1 MNKLLKAERKQK
13 PFTVLG
19 PLHIAIIFSVT
30 LKGALVRYTKRFKE
44 KPDAV
49 YNGYMI
55 N

>member
-1 MNKLLKAERKQK
+1 MQEYKAKDRKQK
-13 PFTVLG
+13 PYTVLG

-30 LKGALVRYTKRFKE
+30 LKGALFRFVKQYKE